1 MEIRE
6 EIAAKPHK
14 KDFLEVK
21 HLVAKLEK
29 QIISKVSFAQTEKL
43 ILQFEKE
50 IFMKL
55 NQNKIKFEE
64 IQYKMQAKI
73 Q

>member
-1 MEIRE
+1 M
-6 EIAAKPHK
+6 AAKSHK
-14 KDFLEVK
+14 KDFMEVK

-29 QIISKVSFAQTEKL
+29 QIISKVSFAETEKL

-55 NQNKIKFEE
+55 N
-64 IQYKMQAKI
+64 
-73 Q
+73 